1 MKIKH
6 RIVPG
11 RLTGSSELSNIFP
24 TTANIDWLHALQS
37 LALLYS
43 TVTLYFIPN
52 IEDEIFQ
59 LPLVDM
65 EEIAQKVSQ

>member
-1 MKIKH
+1 MNA
-6 RIVPG
+6 
-11 RLTGSSELSNIFP
+11 RLGT
-24 TTANIDWLHALQS
+24 
-37 LALLYS
+37 ALLYS
-43 TVTLYFIPN
+43 IVTLYFIQN

>member
-1 MKIKH
+1 M
-6 RIVPG
+6 PG
-11 RLTGSSELSNIFP
+11 
-24 TTANIDWLHALQS
+24 

-59 LPLVDM
+59 HPLVDM